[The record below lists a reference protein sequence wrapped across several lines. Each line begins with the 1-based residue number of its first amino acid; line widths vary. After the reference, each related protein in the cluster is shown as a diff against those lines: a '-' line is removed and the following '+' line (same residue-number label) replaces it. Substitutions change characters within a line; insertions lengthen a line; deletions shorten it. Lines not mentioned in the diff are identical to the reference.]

1 MKKNKRTTKTFILA
15 GTLAGAV
22 VMTTTL
28 PGTALAAQQSMSSV
42 TEQAQIQPIGDGSN
56 KYIMKSDGFYCLDV
70 NGAKSNQAEIH
81 YFQDYEIDGTVFD
94 GYYYHDADGKFK
106 ACSPHMEHLKGVTV
120 FKNTASEE
128 TTDTQT
134 TQETEKFDGF
144 YFVNNLG
151 RLSAAPQVRYID
163 NLAIDGIT
171 LNGYYYF
178 DENGRMVTEPGIH
191 SLEMDCYEMNFD
203 GSYYFGGAN
212 GALVQEN
219 TVTTDGFIVDDTGK
233 VINLDDLGIDNLKP
247 QLENLLSG
255 YQGTWSVYVK
265 DLNED
270 KEFLINDTPLYSASL
285 IKPFVMAKTYQDMEQ
300 VRTD

>member
-106 ACSPHMEHLKGVTV
+106 ACSPHMERLKGVTV
-120 FKNTASEE
+120 FKNTEAEE
-128 TTDTQT
+128 TTDAQK
-134 TQETEKFDGF
+134 TQETDKFDGF

-178 DENGRMVTEPGIH
+178 DENGYMVV
-191 SLEMDCYEMNFD
+191 D
-203 GSYYFGGAN
+203 G
-212 GALVQEN
+212 
-219 TVTTDGFIVDDTGK
+219 K
-233 VINLDDLGIDNLKP
+233 K
-247 QLENLLSG
+247 
-255 YQGTWSVYVK
+255 
-265 DLNED
+265 
-270 KEFLINDTPLYSASL
+270 
-285 IKPFVMAKTYQDMEQ
+285 
-300 VRTD
+300 

>member
-1 MKKNKRTTKTFILA
+1 MKNNKHIA
-15 GTLAGAV
+15 
-22 VMTTTL
+22 
-28 PGTALAAQQSMSSV
+28 
-42 TEQAQIQPIGDGSN
+42 IGYS
-56 KYIMKSDGFYCLDV
+56 LV
-70 NGAKSNQAEIH
+70 
-81 YFQDYEIDGTVFD
+81 
-94 GYYYHDADGKFK
+94 
-106 ACSPHMEHLKGVTV
+106 
-120 FKNTASEE
+120 
-128 TTDTQT
+128 
-134 TQETEKFDGF
+134 
-144 YFVNNLG
+144 
-151 RLSAAPQVRYID
+151 
-163 NLAIDGIT
+163 
-171 LNGYYYF
+171 
-178 DENGRMVTEPGIH
+178 DENGLPSNFSSKNLGFVTPIKAQQYNDFFHIDEKEMLTLWLADKVLDALEGEEELWH

-203 GSYYFGGAN
+203 GNYYFGGAN

-300 VRTD
+300 VRTDEAKKLNTTDMKTVDVKLNDLLWNMITVSDNESCKIGRASCRERV